1 MSNNNQD
8 KDWRDNYT
16 LIQTWNE
23 ELQITRSRWVH
34 ISVKDPVGYVTSF
47 YPFERPML

>member
-34 ISVKDPVGYVTSF
+34 ISVKDPLQYVIDF
-47 YPFERPML
+47 YPYERPML